1 MDVLSEALRMI
12 FDASSWSTSSGLGR
26 SGSISS
32 RLFEH
37 LLLSGTA
44 LLAAAIPALALG
56 IYIGHRR
63 RFEFI
68 TVTIAN
74 LGRAIPSFAIL
85 ALAFTATL
93 RLGLSFEFWP
103 GFVALFFLAIP
114 PILTNAYVGV
124 REVDDDMVEAARG
137 MGLGGRQVLTRLQL
151 PLAAPLIVG
160 GLRTSAVQV
169 IATATLAAITA
180 GGGLGRYIV
189 DGFARRD
196 EALILAGAILVAVLA
211 IMVEVLLGVLER
223 RLQPTTIS
231 AVGKRSLPPEPSEP
245 LHADAPAA

>member
-1 MDVLSEALRMI
+1 V
-12 FDASSWSTSSGLGR
+12 
-26 SGSISS
+26 
-32 RLFEH
+32 
-37 LLLSGTA
+37 
-44 LLAAAIPALALG
+44 AAAIPALAMGL
-56 IYIGHRR
+56 YIGHKR
-63 RFEFI
+63 RFEFV
-68 TVTIAN
+68 TVTMAN
-74 LGRAIPSFAIL
+74 LGRAVPSFAIL

-124 REVDDDMVEAARG
+124 REVDADMVEAARG
-137 MGLGGRQVLTRLQL
+137 MGFGGRQVLFRLQL
-151 PLAAPLIVG
+151 PLAAPLIVS

-196 EALILAGAILVAVLA
+196 RALILAGAILVALLA
-211 IMVEVLLGVLER
+211 IFIEVALGALER
-223 RLQPTTIS
+223 GVHPRTTSAPRRGGRFALPEATEPPRL
-231 AVGKRSLPPEPSEP
+231 
-245 LHADAPAA
+245 